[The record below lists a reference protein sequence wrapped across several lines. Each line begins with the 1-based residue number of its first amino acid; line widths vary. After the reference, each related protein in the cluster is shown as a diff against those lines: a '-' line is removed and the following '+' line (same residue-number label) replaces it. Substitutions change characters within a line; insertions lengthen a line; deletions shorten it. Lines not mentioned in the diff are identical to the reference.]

1 MMAFREWAS
10 SSSEE
15 GQHGW
20 VAGRGQV
27 ATVRRTR
34 QGVAPVSSGRHSKA
48 VRPLSYLRLDLVQEL
63 GSRPCAWSKLEP
75 LKES

>member
-15 GQHGW
+15 GRHGGI
-20 VAGRGQV
+20 AGCGQV

-34 QGVAPVSSGRHSKA
+34 QGVALVRYERHSKA
-48 VRPLSYLRLDLVQEL
+48 VRPLCFPRLDLVQEL

-75 LKES
+75 LTES